1 MLAASAPTRP
11 EVSRITVNV
20 TLPGGGSDK
29 YMRFGDV
36 YVKHN
41 DGALEV
47 FRCGAKQTYSY
58 ASGEWMDVEGDRKRI
73 KRRGFWG

>member
-1 MLAASAPTRP
+1 M
-11 EVSRITVNV
+11 TVTV

-29 YMRFGDV
+29 YMRFGDA
-36 YVKHN
+36 YVEHN
-41 DGALEV
+41 DGRLEV

-58 ASGEWMDVEGDRKRI
+58 GPGDWTDVVGDRKRI